1 MFRYVELIAEG
12 YAQWLKN
19 FLKEQIKH
27 EIIFTPR
34 KQEKD

>member
-19 FLKEQIKH
+19 FLKEQIRQ
-27 EIIFTPR
+27 EILFTLQ